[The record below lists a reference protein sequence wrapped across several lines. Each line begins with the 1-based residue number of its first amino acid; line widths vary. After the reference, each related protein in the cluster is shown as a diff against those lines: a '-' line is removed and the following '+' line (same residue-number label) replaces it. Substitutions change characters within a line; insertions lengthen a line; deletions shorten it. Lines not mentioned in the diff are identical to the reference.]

1 MTVEN
6 LGSEI
11 RSDEQYKY
19 LIQTLGSKVQTVYVG
34 DLAKYNYHRDNLTV
48 SDGGLILYKGSR
60 FLVPQVL
67 RVGLLKAL
75 HMGHPRVQSMV
86 LRAKETFWWPG
97 LKEDIIQVRA
107 ICQMCHQN
115 APSQQKEPSMGVP
128 ISRYA
133 FESISVDHFF
143 LKGNEFLA
151 LVDRHSGMMS
161 CHSTNYRGAREF
173 LKILR
178 LHSQPSECGQQ
189 RTLNIVHA

>member
-1 MTVEN
+1 M
-6 LGSEI
+6 
-11 RSDEQYKY
+11 
-19 LIQTLGSKVQTVYVG
+19 
-34 DLAKYNYHRDNLTV
+34 
-48 SDGGLILYKGSR
+48 YKGSR

-67 RVGLLKAL
+67 RVWLLKAL
-75 HMGHPRVQSMV
+75 HMGPPRVQSMV

-128 ISRYA
+128 ISQYA

-143 LKGNEFLA
+143 LKGNEFLT

-161 CHSTNYRGAREF
+161 CHSTHLRGSREF

-178 LHSQPSECGQQ
+178 LHCQRNGIPRELCSDGSSIFMSHETQDFFTHRVSSVANPHSNKLKMHPSRLCFRDRMFG
-189 RTLNIVHA
+189 